1 MSICNRQP
9 VPVVWYLTSYNNAL
23 VQMHKVLIQ
32 VSYIYCLVSTTPSFT
47 LVSINFNCDAGYKL
61 VN

>member
-1 MSICNRQP
+1 MSICNRQA

-32 VSYIYCLVSTTPSFT
+32 VSYLYGLVSTTPSFT
-47 LVSINFNCDAGYKL
+47 GFYQLQL
-61 VN
+61 